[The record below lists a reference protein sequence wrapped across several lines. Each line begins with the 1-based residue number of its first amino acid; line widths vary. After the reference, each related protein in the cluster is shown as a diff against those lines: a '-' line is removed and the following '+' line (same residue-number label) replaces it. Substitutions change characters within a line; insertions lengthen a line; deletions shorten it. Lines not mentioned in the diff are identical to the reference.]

1 MYNYTNMETLE
12 LVIFGLDSPVI
23 YLRSWGNMHSMM
35 AIKIQEEFNMIV
47 SLSEIAPNSLAIVQ
61 QYINAMP
68 NPHNLTFHSNFQG
81 GLIQT
86 ISGLR
91 GAQTFTWIKIL
102 SSQPHLPL
110 IETSAMLTNLAS
122 EGPSMIPPSP
132 VNYLVYFHGLKVS
145 FFIKCNL
152 PVVPGTAVIKPIS
165 VMISPNYLLQFMT
178 ALPPD
183 LLNLTNPYHAMKIDL
198 TLRAITMVDP
208 SALSTEFMV
217 ITP

>member
-1 MYNYTNMETLE
+1 MNMNMNMDTLE
-12 LVIFGLDSPVI
+12 LVVFGLDQPVI

-47 SLSEIAPNSLAIVQ
+47 PLSEIATNSLAIVQ

-68 NPHNLTFHSNFQG
+68 NLHNLTFHSNFQG

-91 GAQTFTWIKIL
+91 GAQTFTWIKIF

-152 PVVPGTAVIKPIS
+152 PVVPGTTAIKPIS
-165 VMISPNYLLQFMT
+165 VMLSSNYPFQFMT
-178 ALPPD
+178 TLAPD
-183 LLNLTNPYHAMKIDL
+183 LLNLTNPYHAMRIDL